1 MKSTKLQKTTSNEE
15 ITQEPGITIKIGR
28 TILSLNWDSRQWIYR
43 FGKSGPFYLTNIES
57 VYNYLVDDTIKLKK
71 SALDIDAL
79 SKTLSDAKKDMQK
92 ILDLV
97 GKELD
102 NKRTSHNQKE
112 I

>member
-1 MKSTKLQKTTSNEE
+1 
-15 ITQEPGITIKIGR
+15 
-28 TILSLNWDSRQWIYR
+28 
-43 FGKSGPFYLTNIES
+43 
-57 VYNYLVDDTIKLKK
+57 VDDTIKLKK